1 MLVFAR
7 EVFVCKCPT
16 DVPEVDPEASGMA
29 AEVRFRR
36 GGEADLA
43 LIDAQHAEHH
53 GEEAV
58 RQMRERLVRGDYW
71 MIGEVE
77 DRIVAYTWLY
87 RGGAAAY
94 PSLPGCEI
102 RLRADTGYGYD
113 AWTPPELRGHGL
125 RRVGFLAELNILRRE
140 WGLSWEASFFVKH
153 QLEGATRS
161 LGGVGI
167 AVIPLWRIWLQP
179 DRTLAAERL
188 ADEAEADAAVPSFL

>member
-71 MIGEVE
+71 MIGEVDE
-77 DRIVAYTWLY
+77 RIVAYTWLY
-87 RGGAAAY
+87 RGPTAAY

-161 LGGVGI
+161 LGAVGI

-188 ADEAEADAAVPSFL
+188 TDDADAAVPTFV

>member
-16 DVPEVDPEASGMA
+16 EVPVRDPDATGLA
-29 AEVRFRR
+29 AEVKFGR

-43 LIDAQHAEHH
+43 RLDREHH
-53 GEEAV
+53 GDEDL
-58 RQMRERLVRGDYW
+58 RQMRERLARGDYW
-71 MIGEVE
+71 MIGEVD

-87 RGGAAAY
+87 RGPQAAY

-102 RLRADTGYGYD
+102 TLRSDTGYGYD

-140 WGLSWEASFFVKH
+140 WGLAWEASFFVKH

-161 LGGVGI
+161 LGQVGI
-167 AVIPLWRIWLQP
+167 PVIPLWRIWLQP

-188 ADEAEADAAVPSFL
+188 DDDDAAVPTFL

>member
-16 DVPEVDPEASGMA
+16 EVPDRDPDASGLA
-29 AEVRFRR
+29 AEVSFRR

-43 LIDAQHAEHH
+43 LIDRQHGEHH
-53 GEEAV
+53 GEEAI
-58 RQMRERLVRGDYW
+58 RQMRERLARGDYW
-71 MIGEVE
+71 MIGEVA

-87 RGGAAAY
+87 RGGRAVY

-102 RLRADTGYGYD
+102 RLRSDTGYGYD
-113 AWTPPELRGHGL
+113 AWTPPDLRGHGL

-140 WGLSWEASFFVKH
+140 WGLAWEASFFVKH
-153 QLEGATRS
+153 QLDGATRS
-161 LGGVGI
+161 LGQVGI
-167 AVIPLWRIWLQP
+167 PVVPLWRIWLQP

-188 ADEAEADAAVPSFL
+188 VDDDAAVPTFV